1 MTDFH
6 YDEEA
11 FHVIK
16 DNGFDKLKLISP
28 ENLKKSQER
37 MENPDI
43 VTGKFK
49 LKELFAEIGIVVHP
63 ERMTNWYAYT
73 K

>member
-1 MTDFH
+1 MNDFH
-6 YDEEA
+6 YDEEPV
-11 FHVIK
+11 HVIK

-28 ENLKKSQER
+28 ENRRKARER
-37 MENPDI
+37 MNDPNC
-43 VTGKFK
+43 VSGNHM